1 MQLVYKNTQNI
12 GNTVS
17 LICNYSISQIMKHLQ
32 PMKSL
37 FFTLIILVCFTSCT
51 IDDTSSDRQI
61 AGINV
66 QLKSTAG
73 EFNKV
78 FVEIEDVQLKVKQ
91 DGNAPNAWISLNTIN
106 RGTYNLFD
114 LRDDSEL
121 LLVDSFE
128 MKATYVYGIRLVLG
142 DNNFIDLN
150 NTLYSLDITNLGNS
164 TPSNL
169 VKMELVPNRI
179 YDFVIDIDI
188 DKSLSFNEDQNMM
201 ILDLELYTAITQF

>member
-1 MQLVYKNTQNI
+1 
-12 GNTVS
+12 
-17 LICNYSISQIMKHLQ
+17 
-32 PMKSL
+32 MKSL

-51 IDDTSSDRQI
+51 IEDNRADGQL

-78 FVEIEDVQLKVKQ
+78 FVEIEDVQLKVNQ
-91 DGNAPNAWISLNTIN
+91 DGNAPNAWVSLNTIN

-128 MKATYVYGIRLVLG
+128 MKATYIYGIRLVLG

-150 NTLYSLDITNLGNS
+150 NTLHSLDITNLGNS

-179 YDFVIDIDI
+179 YDFMIDIDI

-201 ILDLELYTAITQF
+201 ILDLQLYTAITQF